1 MSYSLNHS
9 NPLIDLCTDR
19 INVLGPR
26 HSFVYNHTQVLQRIR
41 PINSVKFT
49 LRETSFTSLSLR
61 ELPKITKL
69 HLEIFR
75 VSRLLENQLEIVAK
89 SEFNLFVCFETL

>member
-1 MSYSLNHS
+1 MCLDQDIVWFKTTTKYLNK
-9 NPLIDLCTDR
+9 PDLS
-19 INVLGPR
+19 IV
-26 HSFVYNHTQVLQRIR
+26 VE
-41 PINSVKFT
+41 FT
-49 LRETSFTSLSLR
+49 LRETSLTSLSLR

-89 SEFNLFVCFETL
+89 SEFNLFVCFGTL

>member
-26 HSFVYNHTQVLQRIR
+26 YSLVYNHTQVLTRIR
-41 PINSVKFT
+41 RINSSGIYFKRNVIYQFK
-49 LRETSFTSLSLR
+49 
-61 ELPKITKL
+61 P
-69 HLEIFR
+69 
-75 VSRLLENQLEIVAK
+75 LLGSADYSKTNWK
-89 SEFNLFVCFETL
+89 